1 MKDRGKKFIRCP
13 RCGKLGHLQYKS
25 VRSYYYPEISSSVI
39 LTLKHYEENP
49 DGYLIATAI
58 RSLRRHVKVGKFYLS
73 EARNKGIKSKKDVH
87 ATKSDI
93 YRYLYVAHY
102 DPDKY
107 HRGKQDYDDGLTT
120 KKPNGRT
127 WCYYNPKGGDK
138 RKTLLKKRKP
148 KRKSIPAELQQS
160 TELVDI
166 WQKFSDR
173 GAAIDTY

>member
-13 RCGKLGHLQYKS
+13 KCGKLGYLQYKS
-25 VRSYYYPEISSSVI
+25 VRSYYYPETSSSAI
-39 LTLKHYEENP
+39 LTLKHYEDNP
-49 DGYLIATAI
+49 GGYLIATAI
-58 RSLRRHVKVGKFYLS
+58 RSLRRHVKEGKFYLS

-102 DPDKY
+102 DPARYRMEKE
-107 HRGKQDYDDGLTT
+107 DYDAGLTT

-138 RKTLLKKRKP
+138 RKRLLKKRKP
-148 KRKSIPAELQQS
+148 KRKSIPAELQQN

-173 GAAIDTY
+173 GSAVDTS